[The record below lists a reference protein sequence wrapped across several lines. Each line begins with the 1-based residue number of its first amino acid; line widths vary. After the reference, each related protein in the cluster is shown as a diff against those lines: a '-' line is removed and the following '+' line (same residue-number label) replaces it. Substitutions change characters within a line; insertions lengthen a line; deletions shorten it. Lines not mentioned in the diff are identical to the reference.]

1 MDWYFLC
8 GMQTGLWKSILKYC
22 LASVRYY
29 FQFEEIFFLFMVG
42 GGESYMLHCFLFW
55 IYGNSQGGFFIES
68 EERVRRIK
76 MKWRSNLHNEYVHNL
91 YTRSLSINSA
101 FNRYISWLAFR
112 NVIFSNK
119 LSWEV
124 IKICDCDWSRIE
136 NVSRAA
142 SQLRLKFV
150 CRVLSG
156 ALACITRFWRFVQI
170 INHRI

>member
-1 MDWYFLC
+1 MSCFRSLLLSIWRDFFLIY
-8 GMQTGLWKSILKYC
+8 GRGRRIIYASLFSILNLWKQSGRL
-22 LASVRYY
+22 
-29 FQFEEIFFLFMVG
+29 
-42 GGESYMLHCFLFW
+42 
-55 IYGNSQGGFFIES
+55 FIES
-68 EERVRRIK
+68 EERVRGIK

-150 CRVLSG
+150 CRVLCG
-156 ALACITRFWRFVQI
+156 ALACTTRFWRFVQI